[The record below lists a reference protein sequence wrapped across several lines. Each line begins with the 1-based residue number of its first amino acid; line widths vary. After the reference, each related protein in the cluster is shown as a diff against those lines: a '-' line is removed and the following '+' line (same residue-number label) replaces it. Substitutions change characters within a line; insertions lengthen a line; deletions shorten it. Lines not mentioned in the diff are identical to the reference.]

1 MTDLEAML
9 NCKPKES
16 ARDNKN
22 KKIIDWDKWFPFNLE
37 CIDPLLTMGRN
48 SHPSLIILL
57 YICSVMDRKRN
68 CIITNKSELCRE
80 VHFDTKTLTKALKVL
95 EEYKFI
101 SMERKGTSL
110 LIFVNPYAVKK
121 TITTTVL
128 KYGGFTGGICSIPDN
143 EKYIVTVPKES
154 ISSGFITRVRSSIAS
169 IIKDKFTKERQ
180 QHE

>member
-80 VHFDTKTLTKALKVL
+80 VHFDSKTLTKALNVL

-121 TITTTVL
+121 TTTSTVL
-128 KYGGFTGGICSIPDN
+128 KYGGFSGGICSIPDN

-154 ISSGFITRVRSSIAS
+154 ISSGFITRIRSSIAS
-169 IIKDKFTKERQ
+169 IMKDKFVKERL
-180 QHE
+180 

>member
-68 CIITNKSELCRE
+68 CVITNKSELCRE
-80 VHFDTKTLTKALKVL
+80 LHFDTKTLTKALKVL

-110 LIFVNPYAVKK
+110 LIFVNPYAIKK
-121 TITTTVL
+121 TSTTTVL

-143 EKYIVTVPKES
+143 EKYIVAVPKES
-154 ISSGFITRVRSSIAS
+154 ISSGFITRIRSSIGS
-169 IIKDKFTKERQ
+169 IIKDKFIKER
-180 QHE
+180 

>member
-48 SHPSLIILL
+48 SHPSIIILL
-57 YICSVMDRKRN
+57 YICSIMDRKRN

-80 VHFDTKTLTKALKVL
+80 VHFDTKTLTKALNVL

-110 LIFVNPYAVKK
+110 LIFVNPYAIKK
-121 TITTTVL
+121 TSTTTVL
-128 KYGGFTGGICSIPDN
+128 KYGGFSGGICSIPDN

-154 ISSGFITRVRSSIAS
+154 ISSGFITRIRSSIAS
-169 IIKDKFTKERQ
+169 IMKDKFVKERL
-180 QHE
+180 

>member
-48 SHPSLIILL
+48 SHPSIIMLL

-68 CIITNKSELCRE
+68 CVITNKSELCRE
-80 VHFDTKTLTKALKVL
+80 LHFDTKTLTKALKVL
-95 EEYKFI
+95 EEYNFI

-121 TITTTVL
+121 TTTTTVL
-128 KYGGFTGGICSIPDN
+128 KYGGFSGGICSIPDN

-154 ISSGFITRVRSSIAS
+154 ISSGFITRIRSSIAS
-169 IIKDKFTKERQ
+169 IMKDKFVKERL
-180 QHE
+180 

>member
-48 SHPSLIILL
+48 SHPSIIMLL

-68 CIITNKSELCRE
+68 CVITNKSELCRE
-80 VHFDTKTLTKALKVL
+80 VHFDTKTITKALKVL

-110 LIFVNPYAVKK
+110 LIFVNPYAIKK
-121 TITTTVL
+121 TSTTTVL

-154 ISSGFITRVRSSIAS
+154 ISSGFITRIRSSIGS
-169 IIKDKFTKERQ
+169 IIKDKFMKERL
-180 QHE
+180 

>member
-68 CIITNKSELCRE
+68 CVITNKSELCRE
-80 VHFDTKTLTKALKVL
+80 LHFDTKTITKALKVL

-121 TITTTVL
+121 TTTTTVL

-154 ISSGFITRVRSSIAS
+154 ISSGFITRIRSSIGT
-169 IIKDKFTKERQ
+169 IIRDKFMKER
-180 QHE
+180 

>member
-80 VHFDTKTLTKALKVL
+80 VHFDSKTLTKALNVL

-121 TITTTVL
+121 TTTSTVL
-128 KYGGFTGGICSIPDN
+128 KYGGFSGGICSIPDN

-154 ISSGFITRVRSSIAS
+154 ISSGFITRIRSSLAS
-169 IIKDKFTKERQ
+169 IMKDKFVKER
-180 QHE
+180 

>member
-9 NCKPKES
+9 NFKPKES
-16 ARDNKN
+16 ARA
-22 KKIIDWDKWFPFNLE
+22 KKIVDWDKWFPFNLE

-121 TITTTVL
+121 TSTTTVL
-128 KYGGFTGGICSIPDN
+128 KYGGFSGGICSIPDN
-143 EKYIVTVPKES
+143 EKYIVNVPKES
-154 ISSGFITRVRSSIAS
+154 ISSGFITRIRSSIAN
-169 IIKDKFTKERQ
+169 IMKDKFMKERK
-180 QHE
+180 

>member
-1 MTDLEAML
+1 MNDLEAIL
-9 NCKPKES
+9 NFEPKES

-22 KKIIDWDKWFPFNLE
+22 KKSIDWDKWFPFNLE

-101 SMERKGTSL
+101 SIERKGTSL
-110 LIFVNPYAVKK
+110 LIFVNPHAFKK
-121 TITTTVL
+121 TNTTTVL
-128 KYGGFTGGICSIPDN
+128 KYGGFSGGACSIPDT

-154 ISSGFITRVRSSIAS
+154 ISSGFITRIRSTVAS
-169 IIKDKFTKERQ
+169 MIKDKFMKEKR
-180 QHE
+180 

>member
-16 ARDNKN
+16 FRDNKN

-80 VHFDTKTLTKALKVL
+80 VYFDTKTLTKALKVL

-101 SMERKGTSL
+101 SIERKGTSL

-121 TITTTVL
+121 TTTTTVL
-128 KYGGFTGGICSIPDN
+128 KYGGFSGGMCSIPDN

-154 ISSGFITRVRSSIAS
+154 ISSGFITRIRSSIAS
-169 IIKDKFTKERQ
+169 IMKDKFMKER
-180 QHE
+180 

>member
-22 KKIIDWDKWFPFNLE
+22 KKSIDWDKWFPFNME

-80 VHFDTKTLTKALKVL
+80 LHFDTKTLTKALKVL

-121 TITTTVL
+121 TSTNTVL
-128 KYGGFTGGICSIPDN
+128 KYGGFSGGICSIPDN

-154 ISSGFITRVRSSIAS
+154 ISSGFITRIRSSIAS
-169 IIKDKFTKERQ
+169 IMKDKFIKER
-180 QHE
+180 

>member
-48 SHPSLIILL
+48 SHPSIIILL
-57 YICSVMDRKRN
+57 YICSIMDRKRN

-80 VHFDTKTLTKALKVL
+80 LHFDTKTLTKALKVL

-121 TITTTVL
+121 TTTTTVL
-128 KYGGFTGGICSIPDN
+128 KYGGFSGGICSIPDN

-154 ISSGFITRVRSSIAS
+154 ISSGFITRIRSSIAS
-169 IIKDKFTKERQ
+169 IIKDKFMKEG
-180 QHE
+180 

>member
-121 TITTTVL
+121 TTTTTVL
-128 KYGGFTGGICSIPDN
+128 KYGGFTGGICSIPDD

-154 ISSGFITRVRSSIAS
+154 ISSGFITRIRSSIAS
-169 IIKDKFTKERQ
+169 MIKDKFIKERQ
-180 QHE
+180 QYE

>member
-16 ARDNKN
+16 ARNNKN

-57 YICSVMDRKRN
+57 YICSVIDRKRN

-101 SMERKGTSL
+101 SIERKGTSL

-121 TITTTVL
+121 TSTNTVL
-128 KYGGFTGGICSIPDN
+128 KYGGFSGGMCSIPDN

-154 ISSGFITRVRSSIAS
+154 ISSGFITRIRSSISS
-169 IIKDKFTKERQ
+169 IIKDKFMKERL
-180 QHE
+180 

>member
-22 KKIIDWDKWFPFNLE
+22 KKIIDWDKWFPFNLD

-68 CIITNKSELCRE
+68 CVITNKSELCRE
-80 VHFDTKTLTKALKVL
+80 LHFDTKTLTKALKVL

-121 TITTTVL
+121 TTTTTVL
-128 KYGGFTGGICSIPDN
+128 KYGGFSGGMCSIPDN

-154 ISSGFITRVRSSIAS
+154 ISSGFITRIRSSIGS
-169 IIKDKFTKERQ
+169 IIKDKFMKDR
-180 QHE
+180 

>member
-9 NCKPKES
+9 NFKPKKS
-16 ARDNKN
+16 TRA
-22 KKIIDWDKWFPFNLE
+22 KKIVDWDKWFPFNLE

-68 CIITNKSELCRE
+68 CIITNKSEMCRE

-110 LIFVNPYAVKK
+110 LIFVNPYAIKK
-121 TITTTVL
+121 TTTATVL

-154 ISSGFITRVRSSIAS
+154 ISSGFITRIRSTVAS
-169 IIKDKFTKERQ
+169 MIKDKFM
-180 QHE
+180 